1 MLNDKNEKGQMKI
14 PSPSTN
20 LKSHSKEKRWR
31 EYLFVRNSFQSLI
44 TFEKHFHHF
53 CNNKTQFKV

>member
-1 MLNDKNEKGQMKI
+1 MKI
-14 PSPSTN
+14 PSPFYQF
-20 LKSHSKEKRWR
+20 KIPQQRKKGGR